1 MCGKCFSNGMLLPP
15 SLPPHIRTHSCLCV
29 CRFVRVCT
37 EGPLSLSP
45 QPEHPRVPR
54 LHGLGR
60 RRALL
65 ILLFLTHPPSQVP
78 LHLRPSLPRRPAL
91 TPAQA
96 SPHTAKEKTQ
106 QETSHVNYWT
116 HIVMKSGN
124 CSKSQGVSAFSEVV
138 YLAGKELAGSQ
149 GVTKVYTGRWLC
161 YKTKTRHILISLLKR
176 PARLAT
182 SICFDLWSTVCDTVV
197 SRLLH

>member
-1 MCGKCFSNGMLLPP
+1 MLLPP

-45 QPEHPRVPR
+45 QPKHARVPC

-65 ILLFLTHPPSQVP
+65 ILFLTHPSSQVP

-96 SPHTAKEKTQ
+96 SPHATKERTQ
-106 QETSHVNYWT
+106 QETSHVNYWRVS
-116 HIVMKSGN
+116 HKVMKSGN
-124 CSKSQGVSAFSEVV
+124 CSMSQGVSAFLEII

-149 GVTKVYTGRWLC
+149 GVTKVDSQHWEMAV
-161 YKTKTRHILISLLKR
+161 IQ
-176 PARLAT
+176 
-182 SICFDLWSTVCDTVV
+182 D
-197 SRLLH
+197 